1 VAATFVPPQ
10 LATRAS
16 KPPTGPGWVHEIK
29 HDGYRMLALVDGRGT
44 RFYSR
49 NKLEWTDRFRPLG
62 SAVERLGAR
71 ELVLDGEIVIFD
83 DAGRSDFGMMQQAL
97 SEGGRDDF
105 HYIAFDL
112 LRINGKDY
120 RGHSLLERKARLRQL
135 IHSNHGIVRFSE
147 RLEEE
152 GAVILRHAC
161 SMGLE
166 GIISKRADAP
176 YRSGRSE
183 LWLKVKCLGRDDFV
197 VGGYIVSSVRGRAFA
212 SLLVGEIKSG
222 KLIFRGGVGTGYS
235 EETLR
240 TVGQRLRALE
250 QKKNPFVSVP
260 REYLKGARWI
270 EPQLLAEVKFS
281 NITRDGIL
289 RHPSFV
295 GLREDKTPPVI
306 NPAIHHR

>member
-1 VAATFVPPQ
+1 MPATFVLPQ
-10 LATRAS
+10 LAMRAS
-16 KPPTGPGWVHEIK
+16 KPPAGPGWVHEIK

-62 SAVERLGAR
+62 SAVERLNAR

-83 DAGRSDFGMMQQAL
+83 KTGRSDFGMMQQAL

-135 IHSNHGIVRFSE
+135 IHGDHGFVRYSDH
-147 RLEEE
+147 LEDE
-152 GAVILRHAC
+152 GAVVLRHAC

-197 VGGYIVSSVRGRAFA
+197 IGGYIVSSVRGRAFA
-212 SLLVGEIKSG
+212 SLLVGEMKDG

-235 EETLR
+235 ERTLEL
-240 TVGQRLRALE
+240 VGQRLRAVE
-250 QKKNPFVSVP
+250 QKKMPFVSVP
-260 REYLKGARWI
+260 REYLKGARWVD
-270 EPQLLAEVKFS
+270 PQLLEVKYS

-295 GLREDKTPPVI
+295 GLREDKNPVESY
-306 NPAIHHR
+306 PGVHQR